1 MLDLMF
7 GILGW
12 WLVRTEMLRVE
23 QRQECIRRGK
33 FGRNLKATVL
43 DMQSILISGLVVVNI
58 YMKPLLDLD
67 LYIRCNDIRMMM
79 SKWQSNLT
87 RSKIQSGN
95 SGLVGPRFLDYNKHL
110 DSRGIFRLRKYYLY
124 YL

>member
-1 MLDLMF
+1 
-7 GILGW
+7 
-12 WLVRTEMLRVE
+12 MLRVE